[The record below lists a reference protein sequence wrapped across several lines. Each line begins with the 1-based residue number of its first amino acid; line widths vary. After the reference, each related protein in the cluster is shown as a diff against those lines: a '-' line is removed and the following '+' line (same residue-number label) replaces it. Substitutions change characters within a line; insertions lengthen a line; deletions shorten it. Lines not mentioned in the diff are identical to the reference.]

1 MTPPP
6 NPKKRAREETHEET
20 LEKGEEPLSDKAIEE
35 LAKAGPAPNAARVP
49 KRQRVEAARSLFVRS
64 LPSTATNES
73 LTEFFSQHYPVKHS
87 TVVVDQKTKASRGYG
102 FVTFADPDDA
112 KDAKEKLDNVEW
124 EGRKLRLDV
133 AEPRNRGK
141 DPKEKPDIDNEKEKR
156 KAMLEEARR
165 PAKLIVRNLP
175 WSVKKPEHLAAL
187 FQSFGKVRYA
197 DLPNVNGKLKGF
209 GFVTM
214 RRRKHGQKALE
225 SINEKEID
233 GRTLAVDWAVDKQT
247 WEGQAR
253 ETKSGADDTAEKK
266 EKKEKKEKES
276 EKESEK
282 DEGKAKAKEDGKTK
296 AKTTEKESTPTAEDD
311 VAAFMAKHMGDL
323 ESEPESD
330 EEEEDEDNDKEEEMP
345 DADEEKPEPQPHK
358 RLMTDNSS
366 TVFVRNL
373 PYTVTDSQLKD
384 FFGNF
389 GPIRYARIVMDK
401 ATDRPAGTGFVC
413 FANQEDCKACLK
425 GAPRQ
430 EAKPV
435 GGANITRSVLHDE
448 TVDPSG
454 KYTIEGRV
462 LSVAQ
467 AVSKDESA
475 RFSKDGDANKN
486 KDKRRLFLL
495 NEGVIT
501 PSSPL
506 HTLLSPAEIR
516 MRDTSLAQR
525 KKLVQSNPTLHL
537 SLTRLAIRNI
547 PRNMTPK
554 QLKELARKAI
564 VGFAVD
570 VKEGRRQPLSAE
582 EKARGGQEARE
593 AEHER
598 KTKNKGL
605 VKQVKVIFE
614 TKDGSKAP
622 ETEGSKSRGYGFIEY
637 WSHRS
642 ALMALRFLNGH
653 QLQDDR
659 GKKQRLISEFAIE
672 NAQVVNRRN
681 TQQAKAR
688 EEPQAKPEAQAEPEK
703 PKGGFAGRDG
713 RDGKGKGFRQ
723 DKQGRPQQG
732 GGKWGD
738 KNGKGAGKGPA
749 GKGPAGKDAVRS
761 KAERT
766 EGREDDL
773 KQKLIARKRMVRK
786 KKAGARS

>member
-1 MTPPP
+1 MAPSS

-35 LAKAGPAPNAARVP
+35 LARAGPAPNTTRVP
-49 KRQRVEAARSLFVRS
+49 KRQRVEAARSLFIRS

-87 TVVVDQKTKASRGYG
+87 TVVVDQKTKTSRGYG

-112 KDAKEKLDNVEW
+112 KDAKEKLNNVEW

-141 DPKEKPDIDNEKEKR
+141 DPKEKPDIDSEKEKR

-187 FQSFGKVRYA
+187 FQSFGKVKYA
-197 DLPNVNGKLKGF
+197 DLPNTNGKLKGF

-214 RRRKHGQKALE
+214 RRRKHGQQALE

-247 WEGQAR
+247 WEGQAQ
-253 ETKSGADDTAEKK
+253 EGKPSFT
-266 EKKEKKEKES
+266 EKKEKKEKENVND
-276 EKESEK
+276 K
-282 DEGKAKAKEDGKTK
+282 DTANAKEDGK
-296 AKTTEKESTPTAEDD
+296 AKTAGKESTPTAEED

-330 EEEEDEDNDKEEEMP
+330 EEDEEEEDNKEEKKP
-345 DADEEKPEPQPHK
+345 DTDEERPGPQPHK
-358 RLMTDNSS
+358 KLMTDNST

-384 FFGNF
+384 FFRNF
-389 GPIRYARIVMDK
+389 GPVRYARIVMDK

-413 FANQEDCKACLK
+413 FVNHEDCKACLK
-425 GAPRQ
+425 DAPRQ

-475 RFSKDGDANKN
+475 RFSKDGDPNKN

-516 MRDTSLAQR
+516 MREASLAQR
-525 KKLVQSNPTLHL
+525 KKLVQGNPTLHL

-570 VKEGRRQPLSAE
+570 VKEGRRQPLSTE

-605 VKQVKVIFE
+605 VKQVKLIFE

-642 ALMALRFLNGH
+642 ALMGLRFLNGH

-688 EEPQAKPEAQAEPEK
+688 EEPQARPEAPAGPEN
-703 PKGGFAGRDG
+703 PKGGFAD

-732 GGKWGD
+732 GAKWGD
-738 KNGKGAGKGPA
+738 KNGKGAS
-749 GKGPAGKDAVRS
+749 KGPAGKDAVRS

-766 EGREDDL
+766 EGREEDV

-786 KKAGARS
+786 KKAGARG

>member
-1 MTPPP
+1 MKMAPSP

-20 LEKGEEPLSDKAIEE
+20 FEKGEEPLSDKAIEE
-35 LAKAGPAPNAARVP
+35 LAKAGPTPDAAPVP

-87 TVVVDQKTKASRGYG
+87 TVVIDQKTKTSRGYG

-124 EGRKLRLDV
+124 DGRKLRLDV
-133 AEPRNRGK
+133 AEPRSRGK
-141 DPKEKPDIDNEKEKR
+141 HPKEKPDIDSEKEKR
-156 KAMLEEARR
+156 KSMLEEARK

-187 FQSFGKVRYA
+187 FQSFGKVKYA
-197 DLPNVNGKLKGF
+197 DLPNANGKLKGF

-214 RRRKHGQKALE
+214 RRKKHAQKALE
-225 SINEKEID
+225 SINEKEVD

-247 WEGQAR
+247 WEGQPQEA
-253 ETKSGADDTAEKK
+253 KSIAGDSTEKK
-266 EKKEKKEKES
+266 KA
-276 EKESEK
+276 K
-282 DEGKAKAKEDGKTK
+282 DEPKETEGGKAKANT
-296 AKTTEKESTPTAEDD
+296 AEKESTPTAEDD
-311 VAAFMAKHMGDL
+311 VAAFMAKHMDDL

-330 EEEEDEDNDKEEEMP
+330 EEEDEEHEENDEEEMA
-345 DADEEKPEPQPHK
+345 DADEDKPEPQPHK
-358 RLMTDNSS
+358 KLMTDNSS

-384 FFGNF
+384 FFRNF
-389 GPIRYARIVMDK
+389 GPVRYARIVMDK

-413 FANQEDCKACLK
+413 FINQEDCKTCLK

-462 LSVAQ
+462 LSIAQ

-475 RFSKDGDANKN
+475 RFSKDGDPNKT
-486 KDKRRLFLL
+486 KDKRRLYLL

-516 MRDTSLAQR
+516 MRDASLAQR

-547 PRNMTPK
+547 PRNLTPK

-642 ALMALRFLNGH
+642 ALMGLRFLNGH

-659 GKKQRLISEFAIE
+659 GKKQRLIAEFAIE

-681 TQQAKAR
+681 MQQAKAR
-688 EEPQAKPEAQAEPEK
+688 DEPQAKAEVEAEPEK
-703 PKGGFAGRDG
+703 PKNGFAG
-713 RDGKGKGFRQ
+713 RDGKGKGARQ
-723 DKQGRPQQG
+723 DKQG
-732 GGKWGD
+732 GGKWGN
-738 KNGKGAGKGPA
+738 KNGKAGDKEAGKNA
-749 GKGPAGKDAVRS
+749 DKDAVRS

-766 EGREDDL
+766 EGRQDDL